1 MTSIWWIRR
10 DVRLEDNA
18 ALGAALRQSQGA
30 VIPVFILDRHILRS
44 PDTGAARVDF
54 LMQSLR
60 ALDRRLN
67 EHGARLIVREGEPV
81 AELLR
86 LCREVAAEGVCFNRD
101 YEPYAL
107 KRDREVVRQLAAAGF
122 RAESFKD
129 RLIVEPDELRTSAD
143 KPFTVYTPYR
153 RRWLALVEQDS
164 ALSADALPADRI
176 NFQPLPASIESRP
189 IPTAKD
195 LGFETVQ
202 NVAEAGEE
210 AGQRL
215 LQGFVDRAAAGLRE
229 YHHRRNQL
237 GIEGT
242 SRLAPHLRFGTLSPR
257 AAVRAALALRSGTD
271 DPDERKG
278 CETWLGELAWRDF
291 YTAIMFH
298 FPHVLERPYRD
309 LFVEFPY
316 RDAPD
321 ELRAWQEGRT
331 GYPIV
336 DAAMRQLATEGFMHN
351 RGRLI
356 TASFLIKDLLI
367 DYRLGEQH
375 FLRQLTCGDYAV
387 NNGNWQWVAGS
398 SNDPQPYFRIF
409 NPVTQSQTYDPD
421 GTYIRR
427 YLPELAAVPDKY
439 IHAPWTMPG
448 AVAAQSGV
456 EIGRDYPPPI
466 VDHKFARER
475 AKVAFQQLRDQFYGA
490 QGKNEEQAEEEE

>member
-1 MTSIWWIRR
+1 MTLIWWIRR
-10 DVRLEDNA
+10 DARLEDNA
-18 ALGAALRQSQGA
+18 ALGEALRQSEGA

-44 PDTGAARVDF
+44 ADTGAARVHF
-54 LMQSLR
+54 LMESLR

-67 EHGARLIVREGEPV
+67 ERGARLIVREGEPV
-81 AELLR
+81 SVLLR
-86 LCREVAAEGVCFNRD
+86 LCHEVSAAGVFFNRD

-107 KRDREVVRQLAAAGF
+107 KRDHQAMQQLSTAGF

-129 RLIVEPDELRTSAD
+129 RLIVEPDELRTSGD

-153 RRWLALVEQDS
+153 RRWLTLVDQDS
-164 ALSADALPADRI
+164 VLSANSLPAERI
-176 NFQPLPASIESRP
+176 HFKPIPLSVESLP

-195 LGFETVQ
+195 LGFATTQ
-202 NVAEAGEE
+202 HVAEAGEE

-215 LQGFVDRAAAGLRE
+215 LQDFAGPDTAGLRE
-229 YHHRRNQL
+229 YHHNRNQL
-237 GIEGT
+237 GMEGT

-257 AAVRAALALRSGTD
+257 AAVRAALALRASTD
-271 DPDERKG
+271 DPDNRKG

-298 FPHVLERPYRD
+298 VPHVLERPYRD

-321 ELRAWQEGRT
+321 ELQAWQEGRT

-336 DAAMRQLATEGFMHN
+336 DAALRQLGTEGFMHN

-367 DYRLGEQH
+367 DYRLGEQY

-421 GTYIRR
+421 GAYIRR
-427 YLPELAAVPDKY
+427 YLPELVGVPAKY
-439 IHAPWTMPG
+439 IHAPWTMPD

-456 EIGRDYPPPI
+456 KIGRDYPPPI

-475 AKVAFQQLRDQFYGA
+475 AKAAFKQLRDRFYGA
-490 QGKNEEQAEEEE
+490 EGKNIEEER